1 MNAPQIVL
9 LMLLVA
15 TLRGQEKDFSKAYPF
30 TERKPKT
37 KIETAI
43 DRLLPSIVKV
53 QGASGFATIESSASG
68 LIVSKRGHI
77 LTLDQ
82 VLLQKGRTHV
92 VLYDGSV
99 HQAQLLPEDSKLGV
113 RLLKIDPSEVA
124 FGLLPVWPVV
134 KSEPAF
140 CGHEHFALNQRRAD
154 KPGAARKRAWHFE
167 SAPPELAR
175 LRGVPNRQPPAVRI
189 APAEHPTRSQLPI
202 LVRGEPPL

>member
-1 MNAPQIVL
+1 MNAPQIML

-82 VLLQKGRTHV
+82 VILQKVGPTLCSTTDPCTKRNFCLRTA
-92 VLYDGSV
+92 S
-99 HQAQLLPEDSKLGV
+99 
-113 RLLKIDPSEVA
+113 
-124 FGLLPVWPVV
+124 
-134 KSEPAF
+134 
-140 CGHEHFALNQRRAD
+140 
-154 KPGAARKRAWHFE
+154 
-167 SAPPELAR
+167 LACACSR
-175 LRGVPNRQPPAVRI
+175 
-189 APAEHPTRSQLPI
+189 
-202 LVRGEPPL
+202 